1 MVQGVNGMIWAAF
14 FWCIISIG
22 APVTARALEPRLS
35 PRFEKW
41 HDLLVE
47 IAPWI
52 HGLIWPYLALI
63 GGVILGFDAGLYG
76 HSTSAWIVG
85 FIACAAGLAAATL
98 VLRKRP
104 LDGLSLLAPIDAV
117 HEEPRWALYR
127 SASYLW
133 VANPILGVALG
144 VLMAVMEWLLFY
156 APWKARPST
165 RSSAQL
171 LRILFSGIL
180 FLITRNFWLTA
191 GTQIG
196 LLVLAGAVGQD
207 EDNGA
212 SDDV

>member
-1 MVQGVNGMIWAAF
+1 MIWAAF

-35 PRFEKW
+35 PRFGKW
-41 HDLLVE
+41 NDPLVE
-47 IAPWI
+47 IAPWL

-76 HSTSAWIVG
+76 HSLSAWIVG
-85 FIACAAGLAAATL
+85 FIACASGLAAAAL
-98 VLRKRP
+98 VLRKKP
-104 LDGLSLLAPIDAV
+104 INDLILLGPIDAL

-127 SASYLW
+127 SAAYLW
-133 VANPILGVALG
+133 VADPILSVALG
-144 VLMAVMEWLLFY
+144 VLMAFMEWLLFY
-156 APWKARPST
+156 TPWKAMPTT

-171 LRILFSGIL
+171 LRVLFSGII

-196 LLVLAGAVGQD
+196 FLVIAGAVGQF
-207 EDNGA
+207 ENKGA
-212 SDDV
+212 SDEA

>member
-1 MVQGVNGMIWAAF
+1 MIWAAF

-35 PRFEKW
+35 PLFGKW
-41 HDLLVE
+41 HDPLVE

-63 GGVILGFDAGLYG
+63 GGVIMGFDAGLYG
-76 HSTSAWIVG
+76 HSTSEWIVG
-85 FIACAAGLAAATL
+85 FFACAAGLTAAAF

-104 LDGLSLLAPIDAV
+104 LDDLVLLAPIDAL

-127 SASYLW
+127 SAAYLW
-133 VANPILGVALG
+133 IADPILGVTLG
-144 VLMAVMEWLLFY
+144 ILMAFMEWLLFY
-156 APWKARPST
+156 APWKAMPTT
-165 RSSAQL
+165 RSSGQL
-171 LRILFSGIL
+171 LRILFSGII

-196 LLVLAGAVGQD
+196 LLVLAGAVGKGKS
-207 EDNGA
+207 NRA
-212 SDDV
+212 SDGA

>member
-1 MVQGVNGMIWAAF
+1 MIWVAF

-35 PRFEKW
+35 PRFGRW
-41 HDLLVE
+41 HDPLVE
-47 IAPWI
+47 ITPWI

-76 HSTSAWIVG
+76 HSTSAWIAG
-85 FIACAAGLAAATL
+85 FLACAAGLAAAAL
-98 VLRKRP
+98 ILREKP
-104 LDGLSLLAPIDAV
+104 LNDHVILAPIDAV

-127 SASYLW
+127 SAAYLW
-133 VANPILGVALG
+133 VAEPILGVALG
-144 VLMAVMEWLLFY
+144 VLMAFMEWLLFY
-156 APWKARPST
+156 TPWKALPTT

-171 LRILFSGIL
+171 LRILFSGII

-196 LLVLAGAVGQD
+196 LLVLSGVVGQG
-207 EDNGA
+207 EDTGA
-212 SDDV
+212 ADDD